1 MINNYIKNVLFLIV
15 ISSGIVA
22 QVGGTIAFQGVLR
35 DPQGTTVVDGSY
47 NLTFKIYDDAT
58 SSSNVIYEEDI
69 SSVYVSGGVFSV
81 ELGTANNTEWQ
92 SVPFDETYYVGVSV
106 NNETEMSPRTKLT
119 TSPYSMA
126 VYGAVS
132 YTHLTLPTKA

>member
-81 ELGTANNTEWQ
+81 ELGTANNSAWQ
-92 SVPFDETYYVGVSV
+92 GVPFDETYYVGVSV
-106 NNETEMSPRTKLT
+106 NNENEMI
-119 TSPYSMA
+119 YIN
-126 VYGAVS
+126 
-132 YTHLTLPTKA
+132 H